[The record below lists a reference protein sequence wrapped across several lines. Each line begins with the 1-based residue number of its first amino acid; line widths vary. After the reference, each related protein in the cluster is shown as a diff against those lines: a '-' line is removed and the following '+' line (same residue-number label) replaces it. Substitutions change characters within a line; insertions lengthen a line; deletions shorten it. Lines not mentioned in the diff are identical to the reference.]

1 MFRVAVVH
9 FYSLSGS
16 QITGPTHHPA
26 AAQSCLRVSSSSSR
40 APMGNA
46 LLFNLW
52 IVKEHV
58 IWHIGARHIEV
69 RFEDCYSIEAYNWR
83 TGQVKSVRVS
93 FLPIPNQ
100 YVLML

>member
-1 MFRVAVVH
+1 
-9 FYSLSGS
+9 
-16 QITGPTHHPA
+16 
-26 AAQSCLRVSSSSSR
+26 
-40 APMGNA
+40 MGNT

-83 TGQVKSVRVS
+83 TGQVTSVRVS